1 MSERRCP
8 KCGTVY
14 ADSARFCPRDGN
26 MLVEVQAKPPTP
38 RPPSA
43 PGPPSMGGT
52 TARTPPQ
59 AKPVLDL
66 AYHLQG
72 AVLDWGYE
80 VQKEMG
86 DGGKP
91 VVCLPREVG
100 SGHEV

>member
-26 MLVEVQAKPPTP
+26 MLAEVQAKPPTP
-38 RPPSA
+38 RPPSS

-59 AKPVLDL
+59 AEPGVDRASSLFGGVLDSR
-66 AYHLQG
+66 
-72 AVLDWGYE
+72 YE
-80 VQKEMG
+80 VLKKL
-86 DGGKP
+86 GGGGM
-91 VVCLPREVG
+91 VVVYLAGGVG
-100 SGHEV
+100 GW